1 MALTLEQARQ
11 NALNRRKS
19 ITPQTAQ
26 QNVTA
31 EENKPENTGGL
42 LGGIGY
48 TLGRVGLGALRGLEG
63 IWDFA
68 VGGIADLFGADE
80 WAYEQATESPFD
92 DLTTELDAWYNPSE
106 FMQFAGDVGA
116 GVGQMLPSVAASA
129 VPGVGPALSTAMFTT
144 SAAGMG
150 VSDAAQTTG
159 ELGAKEWIY
168 GTGSGALE
176 GAIEKLSGGIGGT
189 QLGTVLGKQ
198 VAKSTAGKVAS
209 TFVGEGLE
217 EVASDLIDPALRRV
231 TGVDPEATVDVEQL
245 PNTFLVGG
253 AAGAILGG
261 GSRVV
266 NAARSGG
273 FNNLNA
279 REDLATIREAQSKG
293 NTLQNEGKL
302 SEKWEST
309 LSSQQ
314 TEAEQRLS
322 SRLQKMDADTRGKFI
337 SDNNLGSVF
346 DADGNIR
353 TAAAGYTAPK
363 YNADAVSFSAREDLN
378 RGTLQYAPTQKAV
391 RADIKSAISDV
402 TKISDGQGKYVV
414 VDSLGTTNAGQ
425 KINGFYDRSTGVTY
439 IANDGD
445 TNGTKS
451 FVVSHEY
458 IHTLEGTNAYN
469 KYAKEIIK
477 QIESDPTLKEK
488 YNIDAYVETYRKAQP
503 DYESET
509 IAYIAQTEMVADFTA
524 NEILTN
530 EDAVRR
536 LANRNKSLVSRVYEW
551 VKDKIKT
558 LTSKGGSRENIA
570 YLRKAEK
577 MLSKVLDMPT
587 GGVDIQKED
596 QEIKEQNAK
605 KNAEINGKTIVTE
618 IRYSLMNEKPF
629 AENVDEIIHMSDGDA
644 RTNAKEGNFV
654 SIMKHTPYVILNNV
668 NGAEDLEVIIRFDAL
683 YLASRSDGVL
693 QGHYH
698 ALGEK
703 ITKQLPKLISN
714 PDSIVRMDN
723 GRLNIFAEMTTDKGK
738 NGIISIELNTVKD
751 INSKYSKYNLV
762 VSAFS
767 AKDNYV
773 RNTLQK
779 HAERVEYIKKD
790 LSQVNPQLYE
800 WLAIINER
808 SNGSFT
814 TTNSIRDNTKKV
826 NNNVG

>member
-26 QNVTA
+26 QNITA

-42 LGGIGY
+42 LGGVGY

-106 FMQFAGDVGA
+106 FMQFVGDVGA
-116 GVGQMLPSVAASA
+116 GVGQMLPSVAVAA
-129 VPGVGPALSTAMFTT
+129 IPGAGPALSTAMFTT

-150 VSDAAQTTG
+150 VSDAAKTTG
-159 ELGAKEWIY
+159 ELGAKEWLY
-168 GTGSGALE
+168 GGASGAVE

-189 QLGTVLGKQ
+189 KLGTVLGKQ
-198 VAKSTAGKVAS
+198 VAKSTAGKVAA

-253 AAGAILGG
+253 AAGALLGG

-302 SEKWEST
+302 SAKWEST
-309 LSSQQ
+309 LSSKQ

-322 SRLQKMDADTRGKFI
+322 SRLQKMDAETRGKFI

-353 TAAAGYTAPK
+353 TAAEGYTAPK

-391 RADIKSAISDV
+391 REDIKSAISDV
-402 TKISDGQGKYVV
+402 IKTSEGNGKFVV
-414 VDSLGTTNAGQ
+414 VDTLTNDAGQ
-425 KINGFYDRSTGVTY
+425 KVNGLYDRSTGITY

-445 TNGTKS
+445 VNGVKS
-451 FVVSHEY
+451 YVAAHEY
-458 IHTLEGTNAYN
+458 THQLEGS
-469 KYAKEIIK
+469 K
-477 QIESDPTLKEK
+477 Q
-488 YNIDAYVETYRKAQP
+488 YV
-503 DYESET
+503 
-509 IAYIAQTEMVADFTA
+509 
-524 NEILTN
+524 
-530 EDAVRR
+530 
-536 LANRNKSLVSRVYEW
+536 
-551 VKDKIKT
+551 
-558 LTSKGGSRENIA
+558 
-570 YLRKAEK
+570 
-577 MLSKVLDMPT
+577 
-587 GGVDIQKED
+587 
-596 QEIKEQNAK
+596 
-605 KNAEINGKTIVTE
+605 
-618 IRYSLMNEKPF
+618 
-629 AENVDEIIHMSDGDA
+629 
-644 RTNAKEGNFV
+644 
-654 SIMKHTPYVILNNV
+654 
-668 NGAEDLEVIIRFDAL
+668 
-683 YLASRSDGVL
+683 
-693 QGHYH
+693 
-698 ALGEK
+698 
-703 ITKQLPKLISN
+703 
-714 PDSIVRMDN
+714 
-723 GRLNIFAEMTTDKGK
+723 
-738 NGIISIELNTVKD
+738 
-751 INSKYSKYNLV
+751 KYSK
-762 VSAFS
+762 
-767 AKDNYV
+767 
-773 RNTLQK
+773 
-779 HAERVEYIKKD
+779 E
-790 LSQVNPQLYE
+790 
-800 WLAIINER
+800 
-808 SNGSFT
+808 
-814 TTNSIRDNTKKV
+814 IRDFLESLPKNDPLRKKYDFQKKFDD
-826 NNNVG
+826 

>member
-26 QNVTA
+26 KNITA

-116 GVGQMLPSVAASA
+116 GVGQMLPSVAVAA
-129 VPGVGPALSTAMFTT
+129 IPGAGPALSTAMFTT

-150 VSDAAQTTG
+150 VSDAAKTTG
-159 ELGAKEWIY
+159 ELGAKEWLY
-168 GTGSGALE
+168 GGASGAVE

-189 QLGTVLGKQ
+189 KLGTVLGKQ
-198 VAKSTAGKVAS
+198 VAKSTAGKVAA

-231 TGVDPEATVDVEQL
+231 TGVDPEATVDVSQL

-253 AAGAILGG
+253 TAGALLGG

-279 REDLATIREAQSKG
+279 REDLATIREAQSRG

-302 SEKWEST
+302 NAKWEST
-309 LSSQQ
+309 LSSKQ

-322 SRLQKMDADTRGKFI
+322 SRLQKMDAETRGKFI

-353 TAAAGYTAPK
+353 TAAEGYTAPK

-391 RADIKSAISDV
+391 REDIKSAISDI

-414 VDSLGTTNAGQ
+414 VDTLGTTNAGQ

-458 IHTLEGTNAYN
+458 VHTLEGTNAYN
-469 KYAKEIIK
+469 KYANEIIK
-477 QIESDPTLKEK
+477 QIESDPALKEK

-587 GGVDIQKED
+587 GGVFIQKEGP
-596 QEIKEQNAK
+596 QNQKQKTEQ
-605 KNAEINGKTIVTE
+605 
-618 IRYSLMNEKPF
+618 
-629 AENVDEIIHMSDGDA
+629 
-644 RTNAKEGNFV
+644 
-654 SIMKHTPYVILNNV
+654 
-668 NGAEDLEVIIRFDAL
+668 
-683 YLASRSDGVL
+683 
-693 QGHYH
+693 
-698 ALGEK
+698 
-703 ITKQLPKLISN
+703 
-714 PDSIVRMDN
+714 
-723 GRLNIFAEMTTDKGK
+723 
-738 NGIISIELNTVKD
+738 
-751 INSKYSKYNLV
+751 
-762 VSAFS
+762 
-767 AKDNYV
+767 
-773 RNTLQK
+773 TLFFL
-779 HAERVEYIKKD
+779 R
-790 LSQVNPQLYE
+790 
-800 WLAIINER
+800 
-808 SNGSFT
+808 
-814 TTNSIRDNTKKV
+814 
-826 NNNVG
+826 

>member
-11 NALNRRKS
+11 NALNRRIS

-68 VGGIADLFGADE
+68 AGGIADLFGADE

-116 GVGQMLPSVAASA
+116 GVGQMLPSVAASV

-159 ELGAKEWIY
+159 ELGAKEWLY
-168 GTGSGALE
+168 GGASGAVE
-176 GAIEKLSGGIGGT
+176 GAIEKVSGGIGGT

-198 VAKSTAGKVAS
+198 VAKSTLGKVAS
-209 TFVGEGLE
+209 TFIGEGLE
-217 EVASDLIDPALRRV
+217 EVASDLIDPTLRRV
-231 TGVDPEATVDVEQL
+231 TGVDPEATVDVSQL

-261 GSRVV
+261 GSRVA

-279 REDLATIREAQSKG
+279 REDLAAIREAQSRG

-302 SEKWEST
+302 NAKWEST
-309 LSSQQ
+309 LSSKQ

-322 SRLQKMDADTRGKFI
+322 SRLQKMDAETRGKFI

-353 TAAAGYTAPK
+353 TAAEGYTAPA

-378 RGTLQYAPTQKAV
+378 RGTLQYAPTQNAV

-458 IHTLEGTNAYN
+458 VHTLEGTNAYN

-477 QIESDPTLKEK
+477 QIESDPALKEK

-536 LANRNKSLVSRVYEW
+536 LANRNKSLVTRVYEW

-570 YLRKAEK
+570 YLRKAERL
-577 MLSKVLDMPT
+577 LSKVLDMPT
-587 GGVDIQKED
+587 GGVDVQKEE

-618 IRYSLMNEKPF
+618 IR
-629 AENVDEIIHMSDGDA
+629 
-644 RTNAKEGNFV
+644 
-654 SIMKHTPYVILNNV
+654 
-668 NGAEDLEVIIRFDAL
+668 
-683 YLASRSDGVL
+683 
-693 QGHYH
+693 
-698 ALGEK
+698 
-703 ITKQLPKLISN
+703 
-714 PDSIVRMDN
+714 
-723 GRLNIFAEMTTDKGK
+723 
-738 NGIISIELNTVKD
+738 
-751 INSKYSKYNLV
+751 
-762 VSAFS
+762 
-767 AKDNYV
+767 
-773 RNTLQK
+773 
-779 HAERVEYIKKD
+779 
-790 LSQVNPQLYE
+790 
-800 WLAIINER
+800 
-808 SNGSFT
+808 
-814 TTNSIRDNTKKV
+814 
-826 NNNVG
+826 